1 MSTSDATKKTN
12 QWLSIK
18 DWSLGV
24 KLSLAMLLI
33 ALPAVLGSAYYNLRG
48 SLNSVDAT
56 EVRNLEQL
64 AESIAGQLR
73 QTITSHRQLAAFIG
87 TQPSLLIALQR
98 PKDPKAISE
107 VKGRF
112 NSVISTNAD
121 AELLMLL
128 TPTGE
133 VLTSSDPELVGKN
146 FGFREYFKEAIQG
159 RSHTTNI
166 IVGSVAGNSGVF
178 YSVPL
183 RDLNGVVQGAAVLKM
198 RGSSLGNMVE
208 RAARTDDITPFVID
222 SEGVVIY
229 HSEKAYRYMSLI
241 PLSDEAQKRIVADK
255 RFRLEKISSL
265 NMKVLGERAI
275 EASNT
280 GHVRY
285 VSPLTNSR
293 EIAGFSPVGNHAWTV
308 IVSEQESVFSAPLKK
323 LFADVWLSLSVVGI
337 IIVIVALF
345 MSRLL
350 VRPIQILARA
360 ARAVER
366 GDYDKASTNIKTND
380 EIGQLARSFNSML
393 VGIRDREKVKD
404 VFGRMV
410 SPEVREKLLE
420 GSLSLGGETARVAV
434 LFSDIREFSSISERM
449 TAQEVV
455 TMLNEYLT
463 EMSVAVR
470 NWGGYINNFI
480 GDAIVV
486 VFGAPMEQ
494 PDIETRAVCAAL
506 EMRQRLE
513 SLNRRRKSIGL
524 ELLRSGIGIS
534 TGEVVAGQMGSLD
547 RFLYTVIG
555 DAVNVAARLEALTKE
570 FPDYPILINDA
581 TYEKL
586 KDMSG
591 IELKD
596 LGNQPVK
603 GRLQTVQVWG
613 VRPQ

>member
-1 MSTSDATKKTN
+1 
-12 QWLSIK
+12 
-18 DWSLGV
+18 
-24 KLSLAMLLI
+24 MLLI

-48 SLNSVDAT
+48 SLSSVDAT

-73 QTITSHRQLAAFIG
+73 QSITSHRQLAAFIG
-87 TQPSLLIALQR
+87 TQPSLLVALQR
-98 PKDPKAISE
+98 PKDPKALDE

-128 TPTGE
+128 TPTGD
-133 VLTSSDPELVGKN
+133 VLTSSDPELIGKN
-146 FGFREYFKEAIQG
+146 FGFREYFKEAMQG

-178 YSVPL
+178 YSVPV
-183 RDLNGVVQGAAVLKM
+183 RDINGVVQGAAVLKM

-222 SEGVVIY
+222 SDGVVIY

-241 PLSDEAQKRIVADK
+241 PLSDEAQKRIATDK
-255 RFRLEKISSL
+255 RFRLEKINSL

-275 EASNT
+275 EPSNT

-293 EIAGFSPVGNHAWTV
+293 EIAGFSPVGTHAWTV
-308 IVSEQESVFSAPLKK
+308 IVSEQESVFSAPLQK

-337 IIVIVALF
+337 IIVILALF
-345 MSRLL
+345 VSRLL

-366 GDYDKASTNIKTND
+366 GDYDKANTNIKTND

-434 LFSDIREFSSISERM
+434 LFSDIRDFSSISERM

-455 TMLNEYLT
+455 AMLNEYLT

-494 PDIETRAVCAAL
+494 PDIETRAVCAAI

-570 FPDYPILINDA
+570 FPEYPILINDA

-586 KDMSG
+586 KDMTG
-591 IELKD
+591 IEFKD

-603 GRLQTVQVWG
+603 GRLQTVHVWG